1 MKPSKKKIVNIV
13 KGSHLTVTTYEDG
26 STKLTWD
33 HEQLVLDVKQAIA
46 DYELSKKKPNVRAKL
61 TKKVRKV

>member
-1 MKPSKKKIVNIV
+1 MKPKKKKIINVV

-33 HEQLVLDVKQAIA
+33 DEQLLLDVREAIHN
-46 DYELSKKKPNVRAKL
+46 YEVSKMKPNIRAKIKKRV
-61 TKKVRKV
+61 KKV

>member
-1 MKPSKKKIVNIV
+1 MKLKKKKIISVV

-33 HEQLVLDVKQAIA
+33 DEQLMLDVQEAIRN
-46 DYELSKKKPNVRAKL
+46 YELSKMKPNIRAKA
-61 TKKVRKV
+61 KKRLKKG